1 MAPVNG
7 TKTSRGVTFLRPV
20 QDEKR
25 EQAQIVNLIEQ
36 LGGAVYVLGTRR
48 AQYCGLCGGKT
59 SDQGTRQTPGIG
71 DLFVLLPPSP
81 RPREGASTA
90 LVPLWIEVKG
100 KTGSLQPE
108 QVMFRSQC
116 LAAHLGHI
124 VGGLDEVMAWLERGG
139 WVRTTTGMSSP
150 VTPGGASA

>member
-1 MAPVNG
+1 MAAING
-7 TKTSRGVTFLRPV
+7 TKTSRGVTFLRSAF
-20 QDEKR
+20 DEKK

-59 SDQGTRQTPGIG
+59 TDQGTRQTPGIG

-81 RPREGASTA
+81 RPMTA
-90 LVPLWIEVKG
+90 VGTSLVPVWIEVKG
-100 KTGSLQPE
+100 KGGSLQPE

-116 LAAHLGHI
+116 LAANLAHI
-124 VGGLDEVMAWLERGG
+124 VGGFEAVVAWLERGG
-139 WVRTTTGMSSP
+139 WIRLTTAAKGVACDLP
-150 VTPGGASA
+150 